1 MESENLI
8 EQPTNEAPEK
18 KVYTKPEIIAR
29 LDELSKDPEK
39 AERQEVEGLK
49 QSYYKLRKSEVEKEK
64 AAFLEAG
71 GDENEFKPSQDADE
85 PEFKRLMSI
94 IKEERNKLNA
104 ELERQKEE
112 NLEKKTAIIN
122 RIKELTEAEDVN
134 KAYNE
139 FKQLRDEWNSIKLVP
154 ATKSNELWKN
164 YQHYVEQFYDLLKIN
179 NELRSYD
186 FKKNLELKQSLCE
199 VAEKLTTEN
208 DVVSA
213 FHQLQNLHQEYRET
227 GPVAPELREEIW
239 ARFKAASTIINKR
252 YQQHFE
258 EIKEKEQKALDEK
271 TVICEI
277 VEAINAAEIKTYA
290 DWDAK
295 TAEIIALQTKW
306 KTIGFAP
313 QKMNQ
318 KIYDRFREA
327 CNLFFKNKGDFYK
340 GMKEQMAAN
349 LAKKVE
355 LCEKAESLKD
365 STDWKATSEA
375 LAELQKQ
382 WKEIGPVTRKQSEA
396 VWKRFIDACDY
407 FFEQRNKVNRSQKD
421 IERTNLATKKSIIEE
436 MLAIPEDTDPE
447 VAIEQIKELQQRWND
462 TGHVPFKDKDKV
474 YKEYREVADHWYDLL
489 RKTVSDKRLSNFRAN
504 MAARSND
511 GTGGVHREKDR
522 LLRQRDNMRNELNT
536 YENNLNFLNFTSKD
550 GSSLLAEINR
560 KIDKLRDDIRLVE
573 EKIKA
578 LDEMEAQQD

>member
-8 EQPTNEAPEK
+8 EQPANEAPEK

-94 IKEERNKLNA
+94 LKEERNKLNA

-421 IERTNLATKKSIIEE
+421 IERTNLATKRSIIEE
-436 MLAIPEDTDPE
+436 MRAIPEDTDPE

>member
-8 EQPTNEAPEK
+8 EQPANEAPEK

-94 IKEERNKLNA
+94 LKEERNKLNA

-396 VWKRFIDACDY
+396 VWKRFIYACDY

-421 IERTNLATKKSIIEE
+421 IERTNLATKRSIIEE
-436 MLAIPEDTDPE
+436 MRAIPEDTDPE